1 MRFSIGAVDQPR
13 NKKITRKPK
22 VALGTLNSVGFDDPN
37 DLEMANSGTLEGKD
51 SDTLEGTDSAALE
64 AANAVLLEGPL
75 LETLSAALLAAGQPL
90 KPKEISNLLGVPT
103 EAAHRL
109 IETLRRRFTDAS
121 LGFDIEAVAG
131 GYRLIVAQRVV
142 SRLEPL
148 MAPPALPGLSPASLE
163 TLAIIAYRQPVTR
176 GEIELMRGASAGSTL
191 ETLQERELVKVVGRK
206 EDAGRPMLYGTT
218 ERFLIEFGLSHLS
231 DLPALDEDDL
241 GGFLRG

>member
-1 MRFSIGAVDQPR
+1 M
-13 NKKITRKPK
+13 N
-22 VALGTLNSVGFDDPN
+22 
-37 DLEMANSGTLEGKD
+37 
-51 SDTLEGTDSAALE
+51 SDTLEASLDGIRPVSAE
-64 AANAVLLEGPL
+64 DPL
-75 LETLSAALLAAGQPL
+75 IETLSGALLAAGVPI
-90 KPKEISNLLGVPT
+90 KPKEISGLLGVPV

-109 IETLRRRFTDAS
+109 IDTLKRRFKDAC

-131 GYRLIVAQRVV
+131 GYRLIVAQGVV

-148 MAPPALPGLSPASLE
+148 LAPPALPGLSPASLE
-163 TLAIIAYRQPVTR
+163 TLAIVAYRQPVTR

-218 ERFLIEFGLSHLS
+218 ERFLIEFGLTGLN
-231 DLPALDEDDL
+231 DLPVLDEEDL